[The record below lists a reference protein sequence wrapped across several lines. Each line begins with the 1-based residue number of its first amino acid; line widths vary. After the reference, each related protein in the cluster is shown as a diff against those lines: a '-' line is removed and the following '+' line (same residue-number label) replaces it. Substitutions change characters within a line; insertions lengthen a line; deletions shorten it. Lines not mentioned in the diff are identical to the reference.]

1 MILNP
6 AMQRATARK
15 EICGRRRCFG
25 GQRVAVESRS
35 ADVPAASSG
44 TVPLQRSKTGG
55 GTPPEPAGEDACV
68 TRQRAFTLI
77 ELILVLALLAVVT
90 SLATPSLSRFFR
102 GRTLNSEARQLL
114 SLTHAGKS
122 RAISEGF
129 PVLLWIDTPQREYGL
144 QLETGLPSGKSTE
157 IDPKAESF
165 EFDENLKIEAMNAST
180 VSLNGRSVNA
190 IRFLPDGTT
199 DEASPTEL
207 RIASRT
213 GEVLWLVQAT
223 NRLSYEIRDR
233 EQ

>member
-6 AMQRATARK
+6 AIQRANARE
-15 EICGRRRCFG
+15 EICGRRFSWPRSGAVSGRGFG
-25 GQRVAVESRS
+25 
-35 ADVPAASSG
+35 
-44 TVPLQRSKTGG
+44 TGG
-55 GTPPEPAGEDACV
+55 GTPPEPAGEDACA
-68 TRQRAFTLI
+68 TRLAFTLI
-77 ELILVLALLAVVT
+77 ELILVLALLAIVT

-129 PVLLWIDTPQREYGL
+129 PVLLWINTPQREYGL
-144 QLETGLPSGKSTE
+144 QLETGLPDGKSSE
-157 IDPKAESF
+157 VDPKAESF
-165 EFDENLKIEAMNAST
+165 AFDENLKIEAMNASA

-199 DEASPTEL
+199 DESSPTEL

-213 GEVLWLVQAT
+213 GEVLWLVRAT
-223 NRLSYEIRDR
+223 NRLSYEIRNR
-233 EQ
+233 E

>member
-6 AMQRATARK
+6 AIQRANARK
-15 EICGRRRCFG
+15 EICGRRFRWCRSG
-25 GQRVAVESRS
+25 AV
-35 ADVPAASSG
+35 SG
-44 TVPLQRSKTGG
+44 RGFK
-55 GTPPEPAGEDACV
+55 PAGEDVCA
-68 TRQRAFTLI
+68 TRQRGFTLI

-90 SLATPSLSRFFR
+90 SLATPSLSRCFR

-144 QLETGLPSGKSTE
+144 QLETGLPNGKSTE
-157 IDPKAESF
+157 IDPKAEVF
-165 EFDENLKIEAMNAST
+165 EFDENLKIEAMNASA
-180 VSLNGRSVNA
+180 VSLNGHSVNA

-199 DEASPTEL
+199 DESSPTEL
-207 RIASRT
+207 RIAART

-223 NRLSYEIRDR
+223 NRLSYEIRNRD
-233 EQ
+233 Q

>member
-6 AMQRATARK
+6 AIRRTTARK
-15 EICGRRRCFG
+15 DICGRRLAFG
-25 GQRVAVESRS
+25 RWQSGANIQHSTFNIELPIVTDALHLNVECSR
-35 ADVPAASSG
+35 
-44 TVPLQRSKTGG
+44 GG
-55 GTPPEPAGEDACV
+55 GI
-68 TRQRAFTLI
+68 RISRRAFTLI
-77 ELILVLALLAVVT
+77 ELILVLALLAIVT

-129 PVLLWIDTPQREYGL
+129 PALLWIDTPQREYGL
-144 QLETGLPSGKSTE
+144 RLETGLPDGKSTE
-157 IDPKAESF
+157 IDPKAEVF
-165 EFDENLKIEAMNAST
+165 EFDDNLKIEAMGAAT

-199 DEASPTEL
+199 DESSPTAL

-223 NRLSYEIRDR
+223 NRLSYEIRNR